1 MPRQIAH
8 FRSRLHTPALP
19 LLLGEVTCDYTYIVL
34 KYKLKQ
40 TIPNVMIAQGKGR
53 FYILYKYAETLVIN
67 GYTMS

>member
-1 MPRQIAH
+1 MII
-8 FRSRLHTPALP
+8 LIL
-19 LLLGEVTCDYTYIVL
+19 VL